1 MNADDFNARYQVG
14 TLVFAYPGAR
24 PEDYPQATRLVT
36 KTRSRASVL
45 GGHTDVVWVDGH
57 SACIA
62 LTHVDVVT
70 GAEYEAALL
79 EDAVA
84 EQGALPV
91 PVVPE
96 PPASGGYLPA
106 FPWASLMDDD
116 DLAEFLNELAEAAI
130 RCLNPREALAEVERA
145 CGTWRLIAEAQ
156 HGHNTAPGPDAE
168 EYVAPAP
175 SCTRCYGADAARFV
189 AKGGAVSPCRV
200 CGTDATAGPSA
211 DKLTAVFVP
220 VASLREPEGEH
231 YPFAHHDY
239 RVSHD
244 LPETGGEGA

>member
-1 MNADDFNARYQVG
+1 VNADDFNSRHPVG
-14 TLVFAYPGAR
+14 TPVFAYPGAR

-84 EQGALPV
+84 EQGAFPMPV

-145 CGTWRLIAEAQ
+145 CGTWRLIGEAQ
-156 HGHNTAPGPDAE
+156 HGHNTAPGPDAMTATFAPTQVLGYE
-168 EYVAPAP
+168 E
-175 SCTRCYGADAARFV
+175 RAARESDPARRAAWRMLAQDV
-189 AKGGAVSPCRV
+189 
-200 CGTDATAGPSA
+200 TD
-211 DKLTAVFVP
+211 
-220 VASLREPEGEH
+220 GEH
-231 YPFAHHDY
+231 YAATHHDY
-239 RVSHD
+239 RVGHD
-244 LPETGGEGA
+244 LPEAGGTQ